1 MVTLSY
7 GIKDV
12 KGAEMNIQ
20 AINSANAMLSCQ
32 PIKQVEFAKRP
43 TPTIIED
50 PVSPEDTLEIENPS
64 TLEQKYDLACRLAA
78 YYKGQYETLLSEGSI
93 VA

>member
-20 AINSANAMLSCQ
+20 AVSSANKMLSCQ
-32 PIKQVEFAKRP
+32 PIKQIEFAKRP

-50 PVSPEDTLEIENPS
+50 PATSEDTFTSDTS
-64 TLEQKYDLACRLAA
+64 TLAQKYDLACRLAA
-78 YYKGQYETLLSEGSI
+78 YYKNQYETLLKEGSI